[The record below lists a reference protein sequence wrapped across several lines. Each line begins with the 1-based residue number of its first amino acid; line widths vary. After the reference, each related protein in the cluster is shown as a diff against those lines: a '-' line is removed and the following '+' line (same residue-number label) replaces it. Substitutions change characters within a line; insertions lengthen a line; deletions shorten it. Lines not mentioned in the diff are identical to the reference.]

1 MDCVEPFARSPKG
14 LTLSKVIFQ
23 AHVSELLQH
32 KPIIQ
37 LGILRLTSYFQKIA
51 LRVFLYQITFVSTP
65 CNFFSWEFRVPSI
78 IGVESAEPS
87 LSSMSTESFN
97 SWSTK
102 DRRIPISTVSV
113 APPTPPPSHCR
124 WKCIERRWEH
134 GRSQRQLQE
143 VLSALLRKR
152 TSFLIFYLRPRSK
165 QCRAQIKINWP
176 G

>member
-97 SWSTK
+97 SLK
-102 DRRIPISTVSV
+102 
-113 APPTPPPSHCR
+113 H
-124 WKCIERRWEH
+124 
-134 GRSQRQLQE
+134 
-143 VLSALLRKR
+143 
-152 TSFLIFYLRPRSK
+152 
-165 QCRAQIKINWP
+165 
-176 G
+176 